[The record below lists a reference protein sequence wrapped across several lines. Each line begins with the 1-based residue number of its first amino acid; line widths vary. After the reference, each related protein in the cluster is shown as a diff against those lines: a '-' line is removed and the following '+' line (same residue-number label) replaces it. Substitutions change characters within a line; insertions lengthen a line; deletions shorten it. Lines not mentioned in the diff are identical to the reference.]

1 VERSE
6 VHFGNTVIP
15 YVIER
20 GRRMKTVAISVD
32 AVDGVRVRAPG
43 DTPVARLDVIVHRKA
58 RWIVERQRR
67 HEDLLP
73 APNPREFVS
82 GETFR
87 YLGRQYRLKLEPAGN
102 GSAHVRIT
110 EGRLIVPVTAKGSAQ
125 AEARDRLV
133 AWFRDRAAIRVPQ
146 RVAAWSARLRLR
158 PSTVLIREPR
168 KRWGSADAK
177 GNVRF
182 NWRIIQ
188 TPTRLIDYVVAHEL
202 VHLAHPDH
210 TRDFWSTL
218 GRAMPDYEARRE
230 ALRRLGRQVVW

>member
-1 VERSE
+1 MERSR

-15 YVIER
+15 YAIER
-20 GRRMKTVAISVD
+20 GRRLKTVAIGVD
-32 AVDGVRVRAPG
+32 PVDGVGVRAPG
-43 DTPVARLDVIVHRKA
+43 DTPLARLDAIVHRKA
-58 RWIVERQRR
+58 QWT
-67 HEDLLP
+67 LP
-73 APNPREFVS
+73 PPPSPREFVS

-87 YLGRQYRLKLEPAGN
+87 YLGRQYRLKLERTGDTA
-102 GSAHVRIT
+102 ACVRISD
-110 EGRLIVPVTAKGSAQ
+110 GRLVVPVMSKGSIPAD
-125 AEARDRLV
+125 ARDLLV
-133 AWFRDRAAIRVPQ
+133 AWFRERAAIRVPE
-146 RVAAWSARLRLR
+146 RVAAWSARLGLH
-158 PSTVLIREPR
+158 PSSVLIREPK
-168 KRWGSADAK
+168 KRWGSADTR

-188 TPTRLIDYVVAHEL
+188 TPTSLIDYVVAHEL